1 MKRKNSGVRA
11 SLVIALGLM
20 MFAPMMTIVS
30 EPAVAADTTW
40 FCYMPSSYNSTFW
53 QIYPKYTTGVT
64 SCYGAQVASD
74 GQTKDLHSTATYAY
88 VETNDFTNPTWNDP
102 YGGAMNFT
110 SGDPVPD
117 NGTAT
122 ILSVSIYA
130 KFMTWYPDMVFYF
143 SVDDKSSW
151 SAGHSVSAGYG
162 TIGWNVTALTAW
174 TPAMLN
180 SDDTWVRLKA
190 SSMTTYNYYLD
201 YLGFIYSYSVPWG
214 GGYTPPE
221 EDLPEEEDEPDW
233 TYDLTGGGVVGVMG
247 VVGLCGLVGTPAW
260 IVIAWRQGEGSRIV
274 IFVKG
279 LVLGMFSFVMFWVS
293 MVGG

>member
-1 MKRKNSGVRA
+1 MRRYVRGFRA
-11 SLVIALGLM
+11 SLVIVLGLM
-20 MFAPMMTIVS
+20 MFVPMLTVVPESVS
-30 EPAVAADTTW
+30 AADTTW

-53 QIYPKYTTGVT
+53 QIYPKYATGVT

-74 GQTKDLHSTATYAY
+74 GNTKDLHSTATYAY

-102 YGGAMNFT
+102 YGGAVEFL
-110 SGDPVPD
+110 SGTPVPN

-122 ILSVSIYA
+122 IVSVIIYA
-130 KFMTWYPDMVFYF
+130 VFMASSPDAVLYF
-143 SVDDKSSW
+143 SVDDKASW
-151 SAGHSVSAGYG
+151 SAGYSEGAGYG
-162 TIGWNVTALTAW
+162 MIGWNVTALTAW
-174 TPAMLN
+174 TPAILN
-180 SDDTWVRLKA
+180 SDDTWIRLKT
-190 SSMTTYNYYLD
+190 SSMSTYNYYLD
-201 YLGFIYSYSVPWG
+201 YLGFVYSYTVPWG

-221 EDLPEEEDEPDW
+221 EELPEEDTDPDW

-247 VVGLCGLVGTPAW
+247 MVGLAGLVGTPAW

-293 MVGG
+293 LVGG